1 MSLRAHTILV
11 FFRTKYHV
19 IARSNATW
27 QSPGREPYHKTHARY
42 FCTCVEKKAHTS
54 KRVSIIACNN
64 VISKEKCAPWA
75 NITPRG
81 ALRQRHIIAKAIS
94 LPKAISPRN
103 NYVFWGPRGI
113 LCTRGEKA
121 QTSKRQTNKCNAF
134 VWSKAQFAT
143 RLLPIS
149 SCPRQAR

>member
-1 MSLRAHTILV
+1 MPLRAHTILV
-11 FFRTKYHV
+11 FFRTKYYV

-81 ALRQRHIIAKAIS
+81 ALRQRHITAKAIS

-103 NYVFWGPRGI
+103 NYVFWGTPRDTVYPWGK
-113 LCTRGEKA
+113 GANK
-121 QTSKRQTNKCNAF
+121 QKTNKQMQC
-134 VWSKAQFAT
+134 VCLVKST
-143 RLLPIS
+143 V
-149 SCPRQAR
+149 CD